1 MKIPMVII
9 KLLFLGA
16 LFMISN
22 YDLHLADT
30 EEREIFFD
38 LYASWFS
45 TLTDQGA
52 EITGY
57 VVNFEWLPDKDLPTG
72 KVS

>member
-1 MKIPMVII
+1 VII

-22 YDLHLADT
+22 YDLQLADT
-30 EEREIFFD
+30 EDREIFFD
-38 LYASWFS
+38 LYSNWLS
-45 TLTDQGA
+45 TLTGQGV

-57 VVNFEWLPDKDLPTG
+57 VVNFEWLPDKELPLG
-72 KVS
+72 VS